1 MRRFQKLLAS
11 TQIKVLLFL
20 VFIWMLFV
28 GSNLY
33 SISHGARCEQQFD
46 QVLSKY
52 YTINQFLTLFSEEPV
67 LFDAYM
73 TDKTEQNWMNFINN
87 NNKVRQVLEQMVQE
101 ADGMS
106 LESYLLIQSIKN
118 TYVNFDMIARK
129 TPVAGNEVR
138 QLIDVRRSSEL
149 ILVYTRRLL
158 EESLTFGTE
167 VHRDMQEGMRQEQ
180 RFSMTLM
187 VLVAGVSVAFL
198 LYINSRILKPITAI
212 FSTVNHIA
220 GENFDTED
228 LPENGQDEIGQLNRA
243 VNRMKG
249 ILKNVI
255 QELREKQALTRR
267 LYEQELRIINS
278 EKMLE
283 QARFSLLQSQINPHF
298 LFNCLNVIAGAATK
312 ERADITYELITS
324 LSRIFRYTLEAQK
337 ETVTLSKELSVL
349 KSFIYI
355 QKKRFGERLEYQLNA
370 AVETDRYEIPPFT
383 LQPLVENSIKHGILV
398 KEKGGKVRIRIYEK
412 EEELVLRIL
421 DNGVG
426 MAPETVER
434 LRTGAGGVPEA
445 EARKSRGALPEAE
458 AGENRGAL
466 PEAEAGKRPGVL
478 PEPDTKRDPGA
489 QSGTGLGVRN
499 VFERL
504 KLIYPKCRIKIYS
517 RQNMGTCIEI
527 RILLEDC
534 SHAESVDC

>member
-1 MRRFQKLLAS
+1 MRRFQKLSAS
-11 TQIKVLLFL
+11 TRIKVLLFL
-20 VFIWMLFV
+20 MIIWTLLV
-28 GSNLY
+28 SSNLY
-33 SISHGARCEQQFD
+33 SISHGVRCEQQFD

-52 YTINQFLTLFSEEPV
+52 YTMNRFLTLFSEEAE

-73 TDKTEQNWMNFINN
+73 TDKSEQNWMHFINN
-87 NNKVRQVLEQMVQE
+87 NNKVRQVLEQMIQE

-106 LESYLLIQSIKN
+106 MESYLLIQSIKN

-129 TPVAGNEVR
+129 NPVAGNEVR
-138 QLIDVRRSSEL
+138 QLIDVRQSSEL
-149 ILVYTRRLL
+149 ILVYTRKLL

-167 VHRDMQEGMRQEQ
+167 VHRDMKEGMQMEQ
-180 RFSMTLM
+180 RLSMMLMTLT
-187 VLVAGVSVAFL
+187 AGVSVAFL

-220 GENFDTED
+220 GEDFDTED
-228 LPENGQDEIGQLNRA
+228 LPEGGQDEIGQLNRA

-255 QELREKQALTRR
+255 QELREKQELARK

-312 ERADITYELITS
+312 EHADMTYELIAS
-324 LSRIFRYTLEAQK
+324 LSRIFRYTLEGQK
-337 ETVTLSKELSVL
+337 ETVALSKELMVL

-355 QKKRFGERLEYQLNA
+355 QKKRFGERLDYQLNA
-370 AVETDRYEIPPFT
+370 AVETERYEIPPFT

-398 KEKGGKVRIRIYEK
+398 KEKGGRVRIRIYEK
-412 EEELVLRIL
+412 DDELVLRIL

-426 MAPETVER
+426 MAPEIAEQLRAGINGEQRQADRETPPER
-434 LRTGAGGVPEA
+434 QTGQGSKQDQG
-445 EARKSRGALPEAE
+445 
-458 AGENRGAL
+458 
-466 PEAEAGKRPGVL
+466 
-478 PEPDTKRDPGA
+478 T
-489 QSGTGLGVRN
+489 QTGTGLGMRN

-504 KLIYPKCRIKIYS
+504 KLIYPECKIKIYS
-517 RQNMGTCIEI
+517 RQNSGTCIEI

-534 SHAESVDC
+534 SHAEGISC